1 MTRGRPIALLAG
13 AAVIPLTALAIGC
26 GGSDNNSNAT
36 AATPAP
42 KAASAP
48 PAVRVANSHLGKIL
62 VDSKGQTLYLFTKD
76 STGKS
81 ACSGM
86 CATFWPPLQTGGKP
100 TAGSGTSASLIGTIK
115 RSDGTSQV
123 TYDGHPLYRFAKD
136 TKPGDVN
143 GEGVTAFGG
152 SWFAVSPTGKRVSPP
167 SKAGAGSPAPA
178 PAPKATPAP
187 APPPAAQAPAP
198 APAPAPKASPPP
210 SNNGIPQNGGGD
222 GDADNNGGPDDGDGG
237 V

>member
-1 MTRGRPIALLAG
+1 MTRSRPIALLAG
-13 AAVIPLTALAIGC
+13 AAVVPLTALAVGC
-26 GGSDNNSNAT
+26 GGSSGDNNAT
-36 AATPAP
+36 AATPPPKTTNAP
-42 KAASAP
+42 QV
-48 PAVRVANSHLGKIL
+48 AVRVANTHLGKIL
-62 VDSKGQTLYLFTKD
+62 VDSKGRTLYLFTKD
-76 STGKS
+76 SATTS

-86 CATFWPPLQTGGKP
+86 CATFWPPLQTAGKP
-100 TAGSGTSASLIGTIK
+100 AAGGGAMASLVGTTM

-123 TYDGHPLYRFAKD
+123 TYHGHPLYSFAKD

-152 SWFAVSPTGKRVSPP
+152 SWFAVSPAGNRVSPP
-167 SKAGAGSPAPA
+167 SKGSAPA
-178 PAPKATPAP
+178 PAPKAS
-187 APPPAAQAPAP
+187 PAP